1 MRAPAPALDATAF
14 TGHAAGADVA
24 SSSIMRVRVLG
35 IAIAALLAVGGC
47 GRDPAPTA
55 ESTAE
60 SARSQTQP
68 AASSSPSG
76 VSSSPSAAGMAME
89 DDFVAGAACRGI
101 YFAGKKMRDPEEV
114 ITKAEMAAGSRN
126 NALAALGKRLLE
138 QTKAAQAA
146 KGTADEQRTVD
157 AMVATVR
164 EVLKLCA
171 EAGLISEE
179 SLS

>member
-1 MRAPAPALDATAF
+1 
-14 TGHAAGADVA
+14 
-24 SSSIMRVRVLG
+24 MRVRVLG
-35 IAIAALLAVGGC
+35 VAIAALLAVGGC
-47 GRDPAPTA
+47 AEDSAPAGEPTA
-55 ESTAE
+55 QPAQSQ
-60 SARSQTQP
+60 SQTQS
-68 AASSSPSG
+68 AAESSSSAAA
-76 VSSSPSAAGMAME
+76 SSPSAAGMAMQ

-126 NALAALGKRLLE
+126 NALAAVGKRLLE

-164 EVLKLCA
+164 EVLAMCA
-171 EAGLISEE
+171 EAGLVSGEP
-179 SLS
+179 SL